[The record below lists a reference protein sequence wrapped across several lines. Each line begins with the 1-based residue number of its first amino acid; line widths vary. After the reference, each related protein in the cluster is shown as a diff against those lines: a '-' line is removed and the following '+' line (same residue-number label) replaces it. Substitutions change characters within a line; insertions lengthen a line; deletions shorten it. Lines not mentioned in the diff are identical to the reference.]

1 MKLIAGNWKMFKGP
15 EATRAFCEAFEAPD
29 GVEAVLCPPFVS
41 LPAAVER
48 GHTIFAQN
56 VHWADEGAFTGEVS
70 APMLLELG
78 VSGAIVGHSERRQYF
93 GETDETVARRV
104 AAALGHGLRVI
115 ACVGETLEERES
127 GQMDLVLRLQVE
139 AIADAAGAHEGL
151 VIAYEPVWAI
161 GTGQMATPGPG
172 ARGARVHQEPARRA
186 GALRRLGQARER
198 RGAALP
204 GRRGRRPRRRRLPR
218 RGIVHGALPDRRQPV
233 VLVILDGWGCAPPG
247 PGNAVELAET
257 PVFDR
262 LWAEYPHTTIK
273 ASGEAVGLPPGQMG
287 NSEVGHLTIGSG
299 RVLDQDLQRVNRAI
313 ADGSFFENPALK
325 AAFDRGG
332 DVHLLGLVSHGGVHS
347 HIEHLQALLRFAP
360 ERTWIHA
367 FTDGR
372 DVSPHA
378 AEHDLAELPAERIAT
393 VSGRYY
399 AMDRDQRWER
409 TQKAFDAIVEGEGEH
424 ADDPVAAVRASYER
438 GITDE
443 FIEPTVLDG
452 RPRLGRDDAAIFF
465 NFRPDRARQL
475 TKLLLEAGIDV
486 TTMTR
491 YSDELDT
498 HVAFGEQQVDET
510 LAEVLAEHGLRQL
523 HAAETEKYA
532 HVTYFF
538 NGGSEEEWPGETRLL
553 VPSPREVGTYDKQ
566 PEMSAEEVAARFCEE
581 LERGGYSFAVV
592 NFANP
597 DMVGHT
603 GVIPAVV
610 KAVET
615 TDACL
620 GRVVETVER
629 LGGVALITADHG
641 NAEQMLEADGKSP
654 HTAHTSNLVPLVV
667 TDPDA
672 RLRDDGELSDLAP
685 TVLAYL
691 GLRKPL
697 QMAGENLC
705 N

>member
-1 MKLIAGNWKMFKGP
+1 M
-15 EATRAFCEAFEAPD
+15 
-29 GVEAVLCPPFVS
+29 
-41 LPAAVER
+41 
-48 GHTIFAQN
+48 
-56 VHWADEGAFTGEVS
+56 
-70 APMLLELG
+70 
-78 VSGAIVGHSERRQYF
+78 
-93 GETDETVARRV
+93 
-104 AAALGHGLRVI
+104 
-115 ACVGETLEERES
+115 
-127 GQMDLVLRLQVE
+127 
-139 AIADAAGAHEGL
+139 
-151 VIAYEPVWAI
+151 
-161 GTGQMATPGPG
+161 
-172 ARGARVHQEPARRA
+172 
-186 GALRRLGQARER
+186 
-198 RGAALP
+198 
-204 GRRGRRPRRRRLPR
+204 
-218 RGIVHGALPDRRQPV
+218 PDRRQLV
-233 VLVILDGWGCAPPG
+233 ALVILDGWGCAQAG
-247 PGNAVELAET
+247 PGNAVELANT

-262 LWAEYPHTTIK
+262 LWADCPHTTIK
-273 ASGEAVGLPPGQMG
+273 ASGEAVGLPAGQMG

-332 DVHLLGLVSHGGVHS
+332 DVHLLGLVSRGGVHS
-347 HIEHLQALLRFAP
+347 HLDHLQALLRFAP

-378 AEHDLAELPAERIAT
+378 AARDLAELPAERVAT
-393 VSGRYY
+393 VAGRYY

-409 TQKAFDAIVEGEGEH
+409 TQKAFDAIVAGEGEH

-443 FIEPTVLDG
+443 FVEPTVLDG
-452 RPRLGRDDAAIFF
+452 RPRLGRGDAAIFF

-475 TKLLLEAGIDV
+475 TKLLLDAGVDV

-498 HVAFGEQQVDET
+498 HVAFGEQHVEET
-510 LAEVLAEHGLRQL
+510 LAEVLGEHGLRQL

-538 NGGSEEEWPGETRLL
+538 NGGREEEWPGETRLL

-566 PEMSAEEVAARFCEE
+566 PEMSADEVAARFCEE
-581 LERGGYSFAVV
+581 LESGEYAFAVV

-610 KAVET
+610 QAVET

-629 LGGVALITADHG
+629 LGGIALVTADHG
-641 NAEQMLEADGKSP
+641 NAEQLLEPDGVSP
-654 HTAHTSNLVPLVV
+654 HTAHTSNLVPLIA
-667 TDPDA
+667 THCEA
-672 RLRDDGELSDLAP
+672 GLRDDGELGDLAP

-691 GLRKPL
+691 GLSKPL
-697 QMAGENLC
+697 QMSGRNLC
-705 N
+705 K